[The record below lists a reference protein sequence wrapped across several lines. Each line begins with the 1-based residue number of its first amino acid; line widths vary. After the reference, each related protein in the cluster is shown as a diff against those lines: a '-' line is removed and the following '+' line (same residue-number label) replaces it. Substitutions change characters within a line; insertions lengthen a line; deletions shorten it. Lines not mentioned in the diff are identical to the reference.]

1 MDKTEQKIMNI
12 LRANAEEY
20 LEKAI
25 KNFRDANT
33 YDEDTSMMEL
43 SRLLIGQFMMCCM
56 LLIDEGMKNQ
66 YVSVELRVIL
76 RQIIDEV
83 FKQVGE
89 Y

>member
-1 MDKTEQKIMNI
+1 MDKREQKIMDI
-12 LRANAEEY
+12 LRDNAENY

-33 YDEDTSMMEL
+33 CDDEDTS
-43 SRLLIGQFMMCCM
+43 M

-66 YVSVELRVIL
+66 YVSVELGVIL

>member
-1 MDKTEQKIMNI
+1 MDKREQKIMDI
-12 LRANAEEY
+12 LRYNAELY

-25 KNFRDANT
+25 KNFKDANT
-33 YDEDTSMMEL
+33 CNDEDTS
-43 SRLLIGQFMMCCM
+43 M

-66 YVSVELRVIL
+66 YVSVELGVIL